1 MIAPEIVTVVDI
13 ETTGLDAATDHITEI
28 AAIRAE
34 IGLDGII
41 REIGR
46 FQTFVALP
54 PGIEIAPEI
63 TELTGIHA
71 EDLRGAPMRWRAIP
85 AFRRFALGSTIIA
98 HNAPF
103 DFAFVEPWFGDEGF
117 VCTRALSRLV
127 DPDESA
133 RLADCC
139 ARYGIDLTGHHRAMN
154 DVDATLQLYAKLRE
168 KAEAAGISYHNVVI
182 DSEERPLK
190 YVPPGA
196 TVKRIERKITKEAA

>member
-1 MIAPEIVTVVDI
+1 MITPEIVTVIDI
-13 ETTGLDAATDHITEI
+13 ETTGLDPSTDHITEI

-34 IGLDGII
+34 IITDTPGLAY

-54 PGIEIAPEI
+54 PGVEIPEMI
-63 TELTGIHA
+63 TELTGIRA
-71 EDLRGAPMRWRAIP
+71 EDSHGAPNFYRAYNSL
-85 AFRRFALGSTIIA
+85 RHFAYGTTIIA

-103 DFAFVEPWFGDEGF
+103 DLSFLDFPAISRGF

-139 ARYGIDLTGHHRAMN
+139 ARYGIVLRQHHRAMN
-154 DVDATLQLYAKLRE
+154 DVEATLHLYAKLRE
-168 KAEAAGISYHNVVI
+168 KAEINGISYRNVVI

-196 TVKRIERKITKEAA
+196 IVRKITKEAA

>member
-1 MIAPEIVTVVDI
+1 MNEIVTVIDV
-13 ETTGLDAATDHITEI
+13 ETTGLDHTADHITEI

-34 IGLDGII
+34 VGADGTI

-54 PGIEIAPEI
+54 HGEEIPEFI
-63 TELTGIHA
+63 TELTGIKT
-71 EDLRGAPMRWRAIP
+71 EDLRRASDETDARLSLEFFI
-85 AFRRFALGSTIIA
+85 GESTVIT

-103 DFAFVEPWFGDEGF
+103 DLSFLCTLNPDNF

-133 RLADCC
+133 KLAGVCE
-139 ARYGIDLTGHHRAMN
+139 RYGIDLSGHHRAMN
-154 DVDATLQLYAKLRE
+154 DVEATLKLYAILRE
-168 KAEAAGISYHNVVI
+168 KAEVNGISYRNVVI

-190 YVPPGA
+190 YTPPGA
-196 TVKRIERKITKEAA
+196 IVKRIERKITEEVA